1 MGFYNSKAKNSA
13 EKVIF
18 ALQNAGGVRI
28 PRAADGFYCFKIH
41 TFMKKILLL
50 GSGELGKEFVIA
62 AQRLGQT
69 VVACDKY
76 AGAPAMQV
84 ADAFEVFDMLDG
96 DALAAAVA
104 KHRPDI
110 IVPEIEAI
118 RTERLYD
125 FERAGVQV
133 APSARAVNFTMN
145 RKAIRDLAA
154 KELGLKTARYFYA
167 TSLEELQQAAAK
179 IGFPCVVKPLMS
191 SSGKGQSLVKAPE
204 ELEQAWHYGCEG
216 SRGDIR
222 ELIVEEFIRFDS
234 EITLLAV
241 TQKNGPTLFCPPI
254 GHVQKGGDYRE
265 SFQSPYVAP
274 EHLAEAQRMAA
285 AVTGALT
292 GAGLWGVEF
301 FLSHDNGVYFS
312 ELSPRPHDTGMVTLA
327 GTQNLN
333 EFELHLRAVL
343 GIPIPAVTFERLGAS
358 AVILSPVA
366 TQTPRYEGVGEA
378 VADNPRTDIR
388 IFGKP
393 VARVNRRMGVV
404 VGYEPLGSDLDALRD
419 RVKAAAAKVTVTE

>member
-1 MGFYNSKAKNSA
+1 MT
-13 EKVIF
+13 
-18 ALQNAGGVRI
+18 R
-28 PRAADGFYCFKIH
+28 KI
-41 TFMKKILLL
+41 MLL

-69 VVACDKY
+69 VIACDKY
-76 AGAPAMQV
+76 PGAPAMQV
-84 ADAFEVFDMLDG
+84 ADACEVFDMLDG
-96 DALAAAVA
+96 DALEAAVA

-125 FERAGVQV
+125 IERQGVQV
-133 APSARAVNFTMN
+133 VPSARAVNFTMN

-167 TSLEELQQAAAK
+167 KSYDELCRAAAR

-191 SSGKGQSLVKAPE
+191 SSGKGQSVVKGPE
-204 ELEQAWHYGCEG
+204 ELEHAWNYGCEG

-222 ELIVEEFIRFDS
+222 ELIVEEFISFDS
-234 EITLLAV
+234 EITLLTV

-254 GHVQKGGDYRE
+254 GHVQQGGDYRE
-265 SFQSPYVAP
+265 SFQSPQIAP

-285 AVTGALT
+285 AVTEALT
-292 GAGLWGVEF
+292 GAGIWGVEF
-301 FLSHDNGVYFS
+301 FLSHEKGVYFS

-343 GIPIPAVTFERLGAS
+343 GLPIPQITFERMGAS
-358 AVILSPVA
+358 AVILSDRAISGV
-366 TQTPRYEGVGEA
+366 PRYEGVEEA
-378 VADNPRTDIR
+378 LSADPQTDIR
-388 IFGKP
+388 LFGKP
-393 VARVNRRMGVV
+393 SARVGRRMGVV
-404 VGYEPLGSDLDALRD
+404 VSYAPLGSDLDVLRS
-419 RVKAAAAKVTVTE
+419 RTKAAAAQVKVGE